1 MSANVLLAM
10 TLPGLVLGLVA
21 FAIVGHVVGRQ
32 RRGRGRQERARRSAG
47 AIGLEG
53 LAGILDPGKAHELE
67 QRQSESLLREEDADG
82 APPRSHVDLD
92 AGVARL
98 RLGNS
103 TPPEARP

>member
-10 TLPGLVLGLVA
+10 TLPGLVLGLVVFA
-21 FAIVGHVVGRQ
+21 FVAHLGR
-32 RRGRGRQERARRSAG
+32 RRRNRPAQERPRRSAG

-67 QRQSESLLREEDADG
+67 QRQSDELLREEDAEG

-92 AGVARL
+92 AGIARL
-98 RLGNS
+98 RIDN
-103 TPPEARP
+103 ERR